1 MGPMTD
7 ATGRRPAE
15 DQSAVAG
22 QDEIDTLGELTDTE
36 IYEGELEAGVNE
48 DQPGEPAEQNLES
61 LTALQLRAE
70 ETSNPDVA
78 AEEGVPWVPPIDPP
92 VVPGEG
98 PEGVQVASGFG
109 SSALAEPYD
118 DDHHSDLLSAEGDLN
133 DLVREALRAD
143 SATSPFEDRVAIG
156 TLGGRVVLRGM
167 VPDIED
173 SENIVA
179 VAERVDGVIE
189 VVDELEIE
197 ALQR

>member
-1 MGPMTD
+1 MGAMTD
-7 ATGRRPAE
+7 ATGRRPRE

-22 QDEIDTLGELTDTE
+22 QDEIDTLGSLTDTD
-36 IYEGELEAGVNE
+36 IYEGELEAGIH
-48 DQPGEPAEQNLES
+48 DDLPGQPVERNLES
-61 LTALQLRAE
+61 LTDREMRAG

-78 AEEGVPWVPPIDPP
+78 AEEGLSWVPPIDPP

-98 PEGVQVASGFG
+98 SDGLQVASGFG

-118 DDHHSDLLSAEGDLN
+118 EDHHSDLLSAEGEVN

-143 SATSPFEDRVAIG
+143 STTSPLENRIAIG
-156 TLGGRVVLRGM
+156 SIGGRVVLRGM

-173 SENIVA
+173 SENVVA
-179 VAERVDGVIE
+179 VAERVEGVIE

-197 ALQR
+197 TLQR

>member
-1 MGPMTD
+1 MGAMTD
-7 ATGRRPAE
+7 ASGKRPRE

-22 QDEIDTLGELTDTE
+22 QDEIDTLGSLTDTD
-36 IYEGELEAGVNE
+36 IYEGELEAGVH
-48 DQPGEPAEQNLES
+48 DDLPGEPVERNLES
-61 LTALQLRAE
+61 LTDLELRTG
-70 ETSNPDVA
+70 ETANPDVA
-78 AEEGVPWVPPIDPP
+78 AEEGLSWVPPIDPP

-98 PEGVQVASGFG
+98 PEGLQVASGFG

-118 DDHHSDLLSAEGDLN
+118 EDHHSDLLSAEGEVN

-143 SATSPFEDRVAIG
+143 STTSPFEYRIAIG
-156 TLGGRVVLRGM
+156 SIGGRVVLRGM

-173 SENIVA
+173 SENVVA
-179 VAERVDGVIE
+179 VAERVEGVIE

>member
-22 QDEIDTLGELTDTE
+22 QDEIDTLGELTDTD
-36 IYEGELEAGVNE
+36 IYEGELEAGVH
-48 DQPGEPAEQNLES
+48 DDLPGESVERNLED
-61 LTALQLRAE
+61 LAAIELRSE
-70 ETSNPDVA
+70 ETANPDVA
-78 AEEGVPWVPPIDPP
+78 AEEGRPWVPPIDPP

-98 PEGVQVASGFG
+98 SEGPQVASGFG
-109 SSALAEPYD
+109 SSALADPYD
-118 DDHHSDLLSAEGDLN
+118 EDHHSEQLSAEGELN

-143 SATSPFEDRVAIG
+143 STTSTLEDRIAIG
-156 TLGGRVVLRGM
+156 AIGGRIVLRGI

-173 SENIVA
+173 SENVVA

-197 ALQR
+197 TLQR

>member
-36 IYEGELEAGVNE
+36 IYEGELEAGVN
-48 DQPGEPAEQNLES
+48 DVPGAPAEQNLES
-61 LTALQLRAE
+61 LAARELRAE
-70 ETSNPDVA
+70 ETANPDVA
-78 AEEGVPWVPPIDPP
+78 AEEGMPWVPPIDPP
-92 VVPGEG
+92 VVPGDG
-98 PEGVQVASGFG
+98 PEGLQVASGFG

-143 SATSPFEDRVAIG
+143 SSSSPFEDRVAIG
-156 TLGGRVVLRGM
+156 TVGGRVVLRGI

-179 VAERVDGVIE
+179 VAERVEGVTE